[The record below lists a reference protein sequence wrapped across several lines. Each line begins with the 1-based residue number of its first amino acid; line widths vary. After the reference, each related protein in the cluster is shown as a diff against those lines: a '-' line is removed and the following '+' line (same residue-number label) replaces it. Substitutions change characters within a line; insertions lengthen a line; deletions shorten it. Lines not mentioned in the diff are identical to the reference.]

1 MLSSAYSVHGIASKV
16 NCSGAD
22 VQVILVVFQL
32 FVEQLAKPSSIS
44 TIVWMRNWR
53 NLKSQDRETI
63 ERNLKIGTQSQ
74 DSS

>member
-1 MLSSAYSVHGIASKV
+1 MLSSAYSVHRIASKV
-16 NCSGAD
+16 NRSDAD
-22 VQVILVVFQL
+22 AEVIPFVFQL
-32 FVEQLAKPSSIS
+32 FVEQLASIS